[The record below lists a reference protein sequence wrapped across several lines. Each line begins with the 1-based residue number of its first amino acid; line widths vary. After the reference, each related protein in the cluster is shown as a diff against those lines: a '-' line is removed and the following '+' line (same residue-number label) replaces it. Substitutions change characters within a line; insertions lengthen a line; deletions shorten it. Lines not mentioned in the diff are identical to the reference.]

1 MTGMAFSFGVR
12 AYFKESN
19 SDRNLARLRRQLAN
33 LLGRM
38 AGPAILDIL
47 AGILA
52 DGRVNCYIKAHWKE
66 VAAQQHSS
74 TAAQQHSSAA
84 AQQHSSAAAQQRSS
98 TAAQQHSS
106 TAAQQHSSTAAQQHS
121 STAAKQQSS
130 KAAKQQSSTAAQQ
143 QHIRR

>member
-74 TAAQQHSSAA
+74 TAAQQHSS
-84 AQQHSSAAAQQRSS
+84 
-98 TAAQQHSS
+98 TVAQQHSS
-106 TAAQQHSSTAAQQHS
+106 TFPPFTSEWGSSDKVVMRGVRLS
-121 STAAKQQSS
+121 
-130 KAAKQQSSTAAQQ
+130 
-143 QHIRR
+143 